1 MAGKNNRI
9 SCTAGVSESIGFLL
23 IFTIVI
29 AGIGLV
35 TLYGYPMLLQQQTSA
50 DEQIMQKNMIVL
62 QNDVKSL
69 AYKTV
74 PYKETSLKI
83 GGGALTVYNSF
94 YSPATSKITIKD
106 SSANPPFVDSFSSG
120 DLMYSS
126 VSAGTDISL
135 QNGAVVMR
143 PRVSPGS
150 VMIAEPR
157 WFYDGSTKTMVINL
171 VNITSTGMLS
181 KAGVGTVQM
190 SLGETQFQKSDVL
203 DTIPLVPPI
212 LLEYTPDPV
221 QDYSIA
227 WNNYFTN
234 PSLGMTLVSGTPGTG
249 TMLKYQ
255 LPDTT
260 TLVIKQ
266 YEVNI
271 KSL

>member
-1 MAGKNNRI
+1 
-9 SCTAGVSESIGFLL
+9 
-23 IFTIVI
+23 
-29 AGIGLV
+29 
-35 TLYGYPMLLQQQTSA
+35 
-50 DEQIMQKNMIVL
+50 
-62 QNDVKSL
+62 
-69 AYKTV
+69 
-74 PYKETSLKI
+74 
-83 GGGALTVYNSF
+83 
-94 YSPATSKITIKD
+94 
-106 SSANPPFVDSFSSG
+106 
-120 DLMYSS
+120 
-126 VSAGTDISL
+126 
-135 QNGAVVMR
+135 
-143 PRVSPGS
+143 
-150 VMIAEPR
+150 MIAEPR

-171 VNITSTGMLS
+171 VNITSTGRLS

-190 SLGETQFQKSDVL
+190 SLGDSQFQKSDVL